1 MTTERFVGIDVA
13 LTTLAIAVWP
23 EQRSWDVANTS
34 EGIEQLVVELQALA
48 PERIV
53 LEGTGGLQA
62 PVVAAL
68 GLAGLPVVVMNPR
81 QIRDFAK
88 GKGQRAKTDA
98 LDALVLAEFGALHR
112 PPVRPLA
119 DAETE
124 QLSALVTRRRQLVE
138 MRRAEEQ
145 RLARLEAQHASRRV
159 REDVAEHIAWLTRR
173 IERVDGELGAL
184 IEKSP
189 LWHAQATLYQ
199 SVKGVGPV
207 VSRTLIAQ
215 LPELGKLS
223 GKAVAALV
231 GVAPFVRQSGV
242 WRGRARIAGGRVEVR
257 RVLYLAAMNGVRTN
271 PVLKAYYIR
280 LVERGKPK
288 KAALV
293 ACAHKL
299 LTILN
304 AMARDQRPWSPV
316 CPAT

>member
-1 MTTERFVGIDVA
+1 MTTERFVGIDVSLA
-13 LTTLAIAVWP
+13 TLACAVWP
-23 EQRSWDVANTS
+23 EPRGWEVANTAD
-34 EGIEQLVVELQALA
+34 GIEHLVAELRALA
-48 PERIV
+48 PARIV

-98 LDALVLAEFGALHR
+98 IDAVVLAEFGALHR

-145 RLARLEAQHASRRV
+145 RLARLEATHASRRV
-159 REDVAEHIAWLTRR
+159 RADVAAHIAWLTQR
-173 IERVDGELGAL
+173 IDRVDDELGA
-184 IEKSP
+184 IIAKSP
-189 LWHAQATLYQ
+189 LWHAQATLYRT
-199 SVKGVGPV
+199 VKGVGPV
-207 VSRTLIAQ
+207 LAQTLIAQ
-215 LPELGKLS
+215 LPELGHVS

-242 WRGRARIAGGRVEVR
+242 WRGRARIAGGRAEVR
-257 RVLYLAAMNGVRTN
+257 RVLYIAALNGTRSN
-271 PVLKAYYIR
+271 PVLTAYYTQ
-280 LVERGKPK
+280 LVARGKPK
-288 KAALV
+288 KAAVV
-293 ACAHKL
+293 ACSHKL

-304 AMARDQRPWSPV
+304 AMARDQRPWSPE
-316 CPAT
+316 CQTT

>member
-1 MTTERFVGIDVA
+1 MTAERFVGIDVA
-13 LTTLAIAVWP
+13 LATLAIGVWP
-23 EQRSWDVANTS
+23 EQRSWEIANTS
-34 EGIEQLVVELQALA
+34 DAIEQLVVELRALA

-68 GLAGLPVVVMNPR
+68 GVAGLPVVVMNPR

-98 LDALVLAEFGALHR
+98 IDALVLAEFGALHR
-112 PPVRPLA
+112 PVLRPLA

-159 REDVAEHIAWLTRR
+159 RADVAEHIAWLTRR
-173 IERVDGELGAL
+173 VERVDDELGTL

-199 SVKGVGPV
+199 SVRGVGPV
-207 VSRTLIAQ
+207 VARTLIAQ
-215 LPELGKLS
+215 LPELGQVS

-242 WRGRARIAGGRVEVR
+242 WRGRARIAGGRMEVR
-257 RVLYLAAMNGVRTN
+257 RVLYLAAMSGVRTN
-271 PVLKAYYIR
+271 PVLNAYYTR

-316 CPAT
+316 CSAT